1 MLQSFAVLTNRYHR
15 LPLQVKASV
24 WFLACSVL
32 QKGIYTLTTPLFT
45 RLLTPGEYGEFAVFN
60 SWRDIVSIVVT
71 FNIFAGGYM
80 QGLVKFDK
88 ERMVYS
94 SSMQGLT
101 LALVMAW
108 SVVYVLFCDFWN
120 RLFSLT
126 TFQMSAMLVIVWTS
140 AVFQFW
146 AVEQRVRYRYRT
158 LVALTLAMSV
168 LTPAVEVAFIFWLPL
183 GKVDARI
190 AGFAVISLAGY
201 AFLFVSQVRRG
212 KQLYSRFF
220 WRYALA
226 FNLPLV
232 FHYLSQVVLGS
243 SDRIMIDRMVG
254 AREAGIYS
262 LAYSLSLVMTLFN
275 SALGQSLSPWIY
287 AKIKEGRLT
296 DMSRVIYISSVLIA
310 AVNLLLIGFAP
321 EIVAVFAPPSYYE
334 AIYVIPPVAMSAYF
348 MFAYDLFA
356 KVAFYREKTR
366 LISAASMVGAVLNV
380 ILNLVFIPLFGY
392 QTAGYTT
399 LTCYVAYA
407 VFHYLLMR
415 SLCRRYYG
423 GIVPCSLRTML
434 LITGT
439 FILAGFLFLATYGEN
454 VWLRYGLMVGMGVA
468 VWCRIG
474 KIKEYVSYVL
484 NVRNRK

>member
-1 MLQSFAVLTNRYHR
+1 MSQPISILLDRYHR
-15 LPLQVKASV
+15 LPLPLKASV

-32 QKGIYTLTTPLFT
+32 QRGLSTLTTPLFT

-71 FNIFAGGYM
+71 LNIFAGGYM

-88 ERMVYS
+88 ERTVYS

-101 LALVMAW
+101 LALVTAW
-108 SVVYVLFCDFWN
+108 SVMYVLFCDFWN

-126 TFQMSAMLVIVWTS
+126 TFQMSAMLVIVWAS

-146 AVEQRVRYRYRT
+146 AAEQRVRYRYRT

-190 AGFAVISLAGY
+190 AGLAVTSLAVY

-212 KQLYSRFF
+212 QQLYSRFF

-226 FNLPLV
+226 FNIPLV

-243 SDRIMIDRMVG
+243 SDRIMIDRLVG

-262 LAYSLSLVMTLFN
+262 LAYSVSLVMTLFN

-287 AKIKEGRLT
+287 TKIKEERLT
-296 DMSRVIYISSVLIA
+296 DMSRVIYISSAFIA

-321 EIVAVFAPPSYYE
+321 EIVAVFAPHSYHE
-334 AIYVIPPVAMSAYF
+334 AVYVIPPVAMTPYF
-348 MFAYDLFA
+348 TFTYGLFA
-356 KVAFYREKTR
+356 MVSFYREKTK
-366 LISAASMVGAVLNV
+366 LISAASVVGAVLNV
-380 ILNLVFIPLFGY
+380 GLNLAFIPLFGY
-392 QTAGYTT
+392 QAAGYTT
-399 LTCYVAYA
+399 LICYVAYA

-415 SLCRRYYG
+415 SLCRHYYG
-423 GIVPCSLRTML
+423 GVTPCRLQTML
-434 LITGT
+434 LITGV
-439 FILAGFLFLATYGEN
+439 FMLIGFLFLATYGES
-454 VWLRYGLMVGMGVA
+454 VWLRYGLIAGLLLMA
-468 VWCRIG
+468 VRQRG
-474 KIKEYVSYVL
+474 KVKEYVSMCL
-484 NVRNRK
+484 KRN

>member
-1 MLQSFAVLTNRYHR
+1 MPRPIATLLDRYRR
-15 LPLQVKASV
+15 LPLPLKASV

-32 QKGIYTLTTPLFT
+32 QRGVSTLTTPLFT

-60 SWRDIVSIVVT
+60 SWREIISIVVT
-71 FNIFAGGYM
+71 LNIFAGGYM

-88 ERMVYS
+88 EREVYS

-101 LALVMAW
+101 LTLVAAW
-108 SVVYVLFCDFWN
+108 SVVYVLFSDFWN

-126 TFQMSAMLVIVWTS
+126 TFQMSAMLVIVWAS

-146 AVEQRVRYRYRT
+146 AVEQRVRYCYRT

-168 LTPAVEVAFIFWLPL
+168 LTPVVEVAFIFWLPL
-183 GKVDARI
+183 EKVDARI
-190 AGFAVISLAGY
+190 AGLAVTSLAAY
-201 AFLFVSQVRRG
+201 AFLFINQVRRE
-212 KQLYSRFF
+212 KRLYSRFF

-226 FNLPLV
+226 FNIPLV

-243 SDRIMIDRMVG
+243 SNRIMIDRMVG

-262 LAYSLSLVMTLFN
+262 LAYSVSLVMTLFN

-287 AKIKEGRLT
+287 TKIKERRLT

-310 AVNLLLIGFAP
+310 AVNLLLIGLAP
-321 EIVAVFAPPSYYE
+321 EIVAVFAPPSYHE
-334 AIYVIPPVAMSAYF
+334 AIYVMPPVAMSAYF

-366 LISAASMVGAVLNV
+366 LISTASMVGAVLNV
-380 ILNLVFIPLFGY
+380 LLNLVFIPLFGY
-392 QTAGYTT
+392 QAAGYTT
-399 LTCYVAYA
+399 LICYVAYA

-423 GIVPCSLRTML
+423 GVTPCRLRTMS
-434 LITGT
+434 LITGA
-439 FILAGFLFLATYGEN
+439 FMLAGFLFLATYGKN
-454 VWLRYGLMVGMGVA
+454 VWLRYGLMTGMAVA
-468 VWCRIG
+468 AWCRMG
-474 KIKEYVSYVL
+474 KIKEYASYVL